1 MRRTGAQIVWEMLER
16 KGVDVVFGLPGG
28 SILDTYHCLHEYDI
42 RHVLVRHEQ
51 GAAHA
56 ADGYA
61 RVSGRVGV
69 AMATSGPGATN
80 LVTGIATAMMD
91 SSPMV
96 CITGQVPTSVIG
108 SDAFQESD
116 VTGITLPITKH
127 NYLVTDVDDLADI
140 IHEAFYI
147 AQSGR
152 PGPVLIDLPKDVQR
166 AETVFVP
173 PEGDVPLPGYQPV
186 VPVDA
191 DAVQRAADLVN
202 NSERP
207 VILAGHGILMSGAVE
222 TLKAFAEKTKCVVAV
237 TLLGKGAFPGDHSL
251 SLGMMGM
258 HGEAYTNRAIQEAD
272 LLLALGMRFDD
283 RVTGRLDRYAPQAQK
298 VHIDTDAAELNKI
311 VRADVAI
318 LGDVGQVLE
327 ELLPATETVSER
339 LWLREIE
346 LWRQDSHSREI
357 LNRPEDGRLVAPY
370 VIDALRQEA
379 GGQAIV
385 VTDVGQHQMWTALY
399 YELDCPNYLIT
410 SGGLGT
416 MGFGLP
422 AAIGAQIAEPD
433 REVWAI
439 VGDGGFQMTM
449 QELGTLV
456 QEDLPVRIALVNNSY
471 LGMVRQWQEM
481 FYGKRY
487 EATGLTNPDF
497 VRLVKAYGIPGWRV
511 SDPHD
516 TAAAISEARSQ
527 RGPAFIE
534 FQVAQEG
541 DDGNVFPIV
550 PPGAALHEMIRRPEP
565 RRELEMSQEGYS

>member
-1 MRRTGAQIVWEMLER
+1 MRRSGAQIVWEMLRHE
-16 KGVDVVFGLPGG
+16 GVDIVFGLPGG
-28 SILDTYHCLHEYDI
+28 AILDTYHCLQDYDI
-42 RHVLVRHEQ
+42 HHVLVRHEQ

-69 AMATSGPGATN
+69 AVATSGPGATN

-96 CITGQVPTSVIG
+96 CITGQVSTSVIG

-127 NYLVTDVDDLADI
+127 NYIVTDVDDLADV

-147 AQSGR
+147 ARSGR
-152 PGPVLIDLPKDVQR
+152 PGPVLIDLPKDVQQ
-166 AETVFVP
+166 AETDFVP
-173 PEGDVPLPGYQPV
+173 PKGDVPLPGYQPV

-191 DAVQRAADLVN
+191 DAVRQATDLIN
-202 NSERP
+202 EAERP
-207 VILAGHGILMSGAVE
+207 VILAGHGVLMSGAVE
-222 TLKAFAEKTKCVVAV
+222 TLKAFADKAQAPVAV
-237 TLLGKGAFPGDHSL
+237 TLLGKGAFPSDHPL

-258 HGEAYTNRAIQEAD
+258 HGEAYANRAIQEAD
-272 LLLALGMRFDD
+272 LLVALGMRFDD
-283 RVTGRLDRYAPQAQK
+283 RVTGRLDHYAPKARK
-298 VHIDTDAAELNKI
+298 VHVDTDAAELNKI

-318 LGDVGQVLE
+318 LGDVGQVLDE
-327 ELLPATETVSER
+327 FLPLTETVSRRPWLTQIER
-339 LWLREIE
+339 
-346 LWRQDSHSREI
+346 WRGESRSRDI
-357 LNRPEDGRLVAPY
+357 LDRPPNGRLVAPQ
-370 VIDALRQEA
+370 VIDSLQRET
-379 GGQAIV
+379 GGEVIV

-399 YELDCPNYLIT
+399 YNLDCPNFLIT

-422 AAIGAQIAEPD
+422 AAIGAQIAEPE

-456 QEDLPVRIALVNNSY
+456 QEELPVRIALINNSY

-481 FYGKRY
+481 FYGGRY
-487 EATGLTNPDF
+487 EATPLANPDF
-497 VRLVKAYGIPGWRV
+497 VRLVEAYGIPSWRV
-511 SDPHD
+511 SDPGD
-516 TAAAISEARSQ
+516 TLPAIAEARSQ
-527 RGPAFIE
+527 PGPAFIE

-541 DDGNVFPIV
+541 DEGNVYPIV
-550 PPGAALHEMIRRPEP
+550 PPGAALHEMIRRPELVG
-565 RRELEMSQEGYS
+565 ELETSQEGYS

>member
-1 MRRTGAQIVWEMLER
+1 MRRTGAQIVWEMLKRED
-16 KGVDVVFGLPGG
+16 VDVVFGLPGG
-28 SILDTYHCLHEYDI
+28 AILDTYHCLQEYGI

-96 CITGQVPTSVIG
+96 CITGQVATALIG

-127 NYLVTDVDDLADI
+127 NYLVTDVDDLADV
-140 IHEAFYI
+140 IHEAFYV
-147 AQSGR
+147 ACSGR
-152 PGPVLIDLPKDVQR
+152 PGPVLIDLPKDVQQ
-166 AETVFVP
+166 AETIFVP
-173 PEGDVPLPGYQPV
+173 PNGDVPMPGYQPV
-186 VPVDA
+186 VPVDPA
-191 DAVQRAADLVN
+191 AVREAADLVN
-202 NSERP
+202 EAERP
-207 VILAGHGILMSGAVE
+207 VILAGHGVLMSGAAE
-222 TLKAFAEKTKCVVAV
+222 ALRTFAERTQVPVAV
-237 TLLGKGAFPGDHSL
+237 TLLGKGAFPGHHSL

-258 HGEAYTNRAIQEAD
+258 HGEAYANHAIQEAD
-272 LLLALGMRFDD
+272 LLIALGMRFDD
-283 RVTGRLDRYAPQAQK
+283 RVTGRLERYAPRARK
-298 VHIDTDAAELNKI
+298 VHVDTDAAELNKI
-311 VRADVAI
+311 VRADVAL
-318 LGDVGQVLE
+318 LGDVGQFLDDI
-327 ELLPATETVSER
+327 LPLTETVSQRPWLAAIER
-339 LWLREIE
+339 
-346 LWRQDSHSREI
+346 WRGETRSRDI
-357 LNRPEDGRLVAPY
+357 LDRPSNGRLVAPY
-370 VIDALRQEA
+370 VIDSLQQQT
-379 GGQAIV
+379 GGQVIV

-399 YELDCPNYLIT
+399 YDLDCPNYLIT

-456 QEDLPVRIALVNNSY
+456 QEDLPVRIALLNNGC

-481 FYGKRY
+481 FYGGRY
-487 EATGLTNPDF
+487 EATPLANPDF
-497 VRLVKAYGIPGWRV
+497 VRLVEAYGIPSWRV
-511 SDPHD
+511 SDPAD
-516 TAAAISEARSQ
+516 TLAAIAEARSQ
-527 RGPAFIE
+527 PGPAFIE

-541 DDGNVFPIV
+541 DDGNVYPIV
-550 PPGAALHEMIRRPEP
+550 PPGAALHEMIRRPELVG
-565 RRELEMSQEGYS
+565 EAEASQGGYS

>member
-1 MRRTGAQIVWEMLER
+1 MLKRE
-16 KGVDVVFGLPGG
+16 GVEVVFGLPGG
-28 SILDTYHCLHEYDI
+28 AILDTYHCLQDCGI

-69 AMATSGPGATN
+69 AMATSGPGAAN

-96 CITGQVPTSVIG
+96 CITGQVSTALIG

-127 NYLVTDVDDLADI
+127 NYMVTDVDELAEVV
-140 IHEAFYI
+140 HEAFYI
-147 AQSGR
+147 ARSGR
-152 PGPVLIDLPKDVQR
+152 PGPVLIDFPKDVQQ
-166 AETVFVP
+166 AETDFVP
-173 PEGDVPLPGYQPV
+173 PNGDVPMPGYQPV
-186 VPVDA
+186 VPLDPA
-191 DAVQRAADLVN
+191 EVQEAADLIN
-202 NSERP
+202 EAERP
-207 VILAGHGILMSGAVE
+207 VILAGHGVLLSGAVE
-222 TLKAFAEKTKCVVAV
+222 GLRTFAERTQMPVAV

-258 HGEAYTNRAIQEAD
+258 HGEAYANHAIQEAD
-272 LLLALGMRFDD
+272 LLVALGMRFDD
-283 RVTGRLDRYAPQAQK
+283 RVTGRLDQYAPKARK
-298 VHIDTDAAELNKI
+298 VHVDTDAAELNKI
-311 VRADVAI
+311 VRADVAL
-318 LGDVGQVLE
+318 LGDVGQFLDVVMPL
-327 ELLPATETVSER
+327 TETVNQR
-339 LWLREIE
+339 PWLAEIE
-346 LWRQDSHSREI
+346 RWRGETRSRDI
-357 LNRPEDGRLVAPY
+357 LDRPSNGRLVAPY
-370 VIDALRQEA
+370 VIDSIQQQT
-379 GGQAIV
+379 GGQVVV

-399 YELDCPNYLIT
+399 YDLDCPNYLIT

-422 AAIGAQIAEPD
+422 AAIGAQFGAPD

-456 QEDLPVRIALVNNSY
+456 QENLPVRIALVNNGY

-481 FYGKRY
+481 FYGGRY
-487 EATGLTNPDF
+487 EATPLVNPDF
-497 VRLVKAYGIPGWRV
+497 VRLVEAYGIPAWRV
-511 SDPHD
+511 TEPGD
-516 TAAAISEARSQ
+516 TVDAIAEARSQ
-527 RGPAFIE
+527 PGPAFIE

-541 DDGNVFPIV
+541 DDGNVYPIV
-550 PPGAALHEMIRRPEP
+550 PPGAALHEMIRRPELAG
-565 RRELEMSQEGYS
+565 EAETSQEGSR